1 MKKLLPSYHSKSKGV
16 ALIIIPA
23 IVFVVSFYNT
33 DCTLAAPDSCVLI
46 VSAQIVS
53 PGSFYRAGDM
63 LDPGYGT
70 LCSPADNYGFRLR
83 VNSVDGNGGVTAV
96 TVIAGIGYS
105 VPPSNPIRFG
115 GSPTG
120 TGFTA
125 NCIFN

>member
-1 MKKLLPSYHSKSKGV
+1 MKKLLHSCHSRSKRV
-16 ALIIIPA
+16 ALIVILPLA
-23 IVFVVSFYNT
+23 LVVTFYNT
-33 DCTLAAPDSCVLI
+33 DRTLAAPDSCVLI

-63 LDPGYGT
+63 LDPGSGT
-70 LCSPADNYGFRLR
+70 LCSPADNYSFRLR
-83 VNSVDGNGGVTAV
+83 VDSVDGNGGVTAV
-96 TVIAGIGYS
+96 TVIAGIGYLA
-105 VPPSNPIRFG
+105 PPSNPIRFG